1 MNQSADS
8 RTRFQR
14 LKPLLLKSAGYAAI
28 ALTLLAG
35 LFFASKRSLAALD
48 AQNGRAHS
56 EARVAPAP
64 GDNNLITVTVRTTA
78 VDGSGMPL
86 ELRAGVAY
94 GDRVAYWRD
103 AMPIAG
109 ATPSADAV
117 EINTV
122 LASRKSGEVI
132 FAVGPLPEGSRRA
145 QASAS
150 GSVRGSVVWIED
162 RPFAIVH
169 RRPVEDI
176 IDMKSRAFATTD
188 FSEASLGLYGEIE
201 LRQAS

>member
-1 MNQSADS
+1 MDQPADS

-28 ALTLLAG
+28 AVTLLAG
-35 LFFASKRSLAALD
+35 LFVASKRSLAALD
-48 AQNGRAHS
+48 AQDGRARS

-78 VDGSGMPL
+78 AEDSGVPL

-94 GDRVAYWRD
+94 GDHVAYWRD
-103 AMPIAG
+103 AMPIGG

-122 LASRKSGEVI
+122 LASRESGEVI
-132 FAVGPLPEGSRRA
+132 VAVGPLPEGSWRA
-145 QASAS
+145 RTSAS
-150 GSVRGSVVWIED
+150 GSVRGRVVWID
-162 RPFAIVH
+162 GRPFSIIH
-169 RRPVEDI
+169 RKPVEELI
-176 IDMKSRAFATTD
+176 AIKSRSVTPTG
-188 FSEASLGLYGEIE
+188 FSEASLGLHGEIE
-201 LRQAS
+201 LQQAS

>member
-1 MNQSADS
+1 MDQPVDS
-8 RTRFQR
+8 MTRFKR

-48 AQNGRAHS
+48 AQDGRARS

-78 VDGSGMPL
+78 VEDSGMPL
-86 ELRAGVAY
+86 ELRVGVAY

-103 AMPIAG
+103 AMPIG
-109 ATPSADAV
+109 DATLSADAV

-122 LASRKSGEVI
+122 LASRESGEVI
-132 FAVGPLPEGSRRA
+132 VAVGPLPEGSWRA

-150 GSVRGSVVWIED
+150 GSVRGAVVWIDD

-169 RRPVEDI
+169 RKLVEDLI
-176 IDMKSRAFATTD
+176 AIKSRSVTPTN
-188 FSEASLGLYGEIE
+188 FSEASLGLHGEIA
-201 LRQAS
+201 LQQAS